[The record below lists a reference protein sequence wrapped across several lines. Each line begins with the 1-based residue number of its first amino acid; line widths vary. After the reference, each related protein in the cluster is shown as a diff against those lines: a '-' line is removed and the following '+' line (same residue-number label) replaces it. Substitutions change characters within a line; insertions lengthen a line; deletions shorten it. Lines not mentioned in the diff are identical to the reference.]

1 MTQVLASHTHSTS
14 TFLMPWGGEGVS
26 HVMVWAKHASRSV
39 AKLQKTTVRAT
50 RPIREGVFLERKL

>member
-1 MTQVLASHTHSTS
+1 
-14 TFLMPWGGEGVS
+14 VS